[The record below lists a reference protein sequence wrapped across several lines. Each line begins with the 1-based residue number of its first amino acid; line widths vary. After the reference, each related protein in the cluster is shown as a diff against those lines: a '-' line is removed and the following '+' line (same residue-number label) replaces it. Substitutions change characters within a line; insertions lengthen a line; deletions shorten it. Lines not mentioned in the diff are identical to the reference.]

1 MAFDAERLAQAIDS
15 KSMQEDDGRPRT
27 LVMIGDPDSVK
38 GSESVHSAPL
48 NTARP
53 RRVSCGHLVFR
64 SFLPGSPR
72 LADVAEYLAR
82 V

>member
-38 GSESVHSAPL
+38 GSESVH
-48 NTARP
+48 
-53 RRVSCGHLVFR
+53 
-64 SFLPGSPR
+64 
-72 LADVAEYLAR
+72 
-82 V
+82 